1 MIVWLK
7 IKIARLFSSGDFP
20 FHWHWTYW
28 TYEQTNLPRHQQ
40 IHNSRIVDCITTEN
54 FLPAQRFVGS
64 VPIVPI
70 ANTNRDWT
78 DLLKT
83 FFIKP
88 LVHLEIQFSVKRHR
102 RYKSG
107 AVKRETSLNYDQ
119 WSKRVLNKKS
129 NLIGSFSS
137 RQRILISIS
146 LSTAKYVDQPCAVV
160 IPVSAAFV
168 PSTVIISWLSGANDT
183 MGGLGSGLRR
193 SLCCPK
199 THGKRHGIR
208 KCRKLTKS
216 HLKTLQNWT
225 KWPSKNLLHWWRRG
239 FRLEHN
245 FSRERLQPLASSRKL
260 CFSSDLIKQKA
271 EGRSEEM
278 MPSYLRLH
286 WMDPSLK
293 LDYTHFNTFWNI
305 GHDNQNWV

>member
-168 PSTVIISWLSGANDT
+168 PSTVIISWLSASP
-183 MGGLGSGLRR
+183 M
-193 SLCCPK
+193 
-199 THGKRHGIR
+199 IR
-208 KCRKLTKS
+208 
-216 HLKTLQNWT
+216 WAA
-225 KWPSKNLLHWWRRG
+225 RG
-239 FRLEHN
+239 R
-245 FSRERLQPLASSRKL
+245 
-260 CFSSDLIKQKA
+260 
-271 EGRSEEM
+271 G
-278 MPSYLRLH
+278 
-286 WMDPSLK
+286 
-293 LDYTHFNTFWNI
+293 
-305 GHDNQNWV
+305 